1 MRLFKTFFSFCMS
14 FFLRKLCA
22 TTKRFFLNEIK
33 RFTERNKFISS
44 TLSSTM
50 KISSIHLSFIFIFI
64 FLISFSLLLLPRF
77 ETKQVRKLD
86 IDFAPSNVPSSS
98 PCLQPILLPSVVSSS
113 SVDKIDVL
121 SLVTSREPISA
132 LPSVLPSSSK
142 I

>member
-1 MRLFKTFFSFCMS
+1 MLCDCSKHFFESCVQQQKD
-14 FFLRKLCA
+14 FLD
-22 TTKRFFLNEIK
+22 EIK

-132 LPSVLPSSSK
+132 LPSVLPSSSR